1 MSLIRVWT
9 DVGADKPANLIARI
23 TKEHADGTYTIQY
36 FSQTNER
43 DRGRTIYRYEV
54 DTYEIDD
61 ESVTEYL
68 NTNDE
73 YIIGF
78 VLVGEDMWV
87 RELTDSDDEDYVPS
101 DEDQLSGEESGD
113 DEESGED
120 DDEYPEEYEEDD
132 S

>member
-23 TKEHADGTYTIQY
+23 TKEHTDGTYTIQY

-43 DRGRTIYRYEV
+43 DRGRTIYRYEE

-73 YIIGF
+73 SIIGF

-87 RELTDSDDEDYVPS
+87 REVTNSDDEDYVPS

-120 DDEYPEEYEEDD
+120 DEYPEEYYEEDD